1 MAPHSDTG
9 AENGD
14 SKGKGSSGDE
24 VFMMECLKHLQTPA
38 TIDINAVAKALGY
51 KNSASVANRVRVLK
65 KKYDIEI
72 ICSQGPASGSTGA
85 GGVSATP
92 SRKGA
97 KAARRP
103 IAVKPEA
110 DDEEGAEVKEHPAKA
125 KKPAAKRGRKPK
137 AVKSEAEADG
147 DDDTAAAN
155 GNGDGVGEEGGI
167 EDTP

>member
-1 MAPHSDTG
+1 MAPHSENG
-9 AENGD
+9 AETAD

-24 VFMMECLKHLQTPA
+24 VFMMECLKHLQSPA
-38 TIDINAVAKALGY
+38 TVDINAVAKALGY
-51 KNSASVANRVRVLK
+51 KNSLSVANRVRVLK

-85 GGVSATP
+85 TGATTAP

-97 KAARRP
+97 KAARGP

-110 DDEEGAEVKEHPAKA
+110 GDEEGAEGKEHPAKA

-137 AVKSEAEADG
+137 VVKSEAE

-155 GNGDGVGEEGGI
+155 GDGNGVKEEGGV
-167 EDTP
+167 DDLA